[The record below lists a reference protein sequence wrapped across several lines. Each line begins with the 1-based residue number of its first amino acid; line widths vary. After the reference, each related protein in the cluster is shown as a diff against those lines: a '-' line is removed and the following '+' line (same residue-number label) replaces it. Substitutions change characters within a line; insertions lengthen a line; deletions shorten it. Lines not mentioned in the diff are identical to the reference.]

1 MKKIKDRIILGLV
14 TSALSGVPGR
24 LINAWEYEKGYTDIK
39 YGQMAA
45 SLFPPKNQK
54 NTPEVKVIGAVT
66 NQINTAMAAIA
77 VTYLLSATG
86 RDKAIVKGMGVLAT
100 TWVGIYGLTSRLGIT
115 VNNKKPL
122 AHLLSLKDH
131 LIFGG
136 LCGLIASTLGDDS
149 LFPDSKE
156 TSKRKKIPIIATNTE
171 PEIFTAHDDQ
181 CTEYTH

>member
-14 TSALSGVPGR
+14 TSALSGIPGR
-24 LINAWEYEKGYTDIK
+24 LINAWEYDKGYTDIK

-45 SLFPPKNQK
+45 SLFPQNQT
-54 NTPEVKVIGAVT
+54 NTPESKAIGGIT
-66 NQINTAMAAIA
+66 NQINTGMAAIA

-100 TWVGIYGLTSRLGIT
+100 TWVGVYGLTSRLGLT

-122 AHLLSLKDH
+122 AHLLSFKDH

-136 LCGLIASTLGDDS
+136 LCGLVAANLGDDS
-149 LFPDSKE
+149 LFPDF
-156 TSKRKKIPIIATNTE
+156 KRNE
-171 PEIFTAHDDQ
+171 
-181 CTEYTH
+181 